1 MESLQFL
8 LEGFATAATPVNL
21 LLALLGV
28 VIGTAVGVLPGIGPA
43 MTVALLLP
51 VTYGLEPTSA
61 MIMLAGIFYGGMY
74 GGSTTSIL
82 LNTPGESASVVTAL
96 EGNLMAKSGRAAQ
109 ALATAAVGSFLAG
122 TIGTALL
129 AFTAPYVTRFAIS
142 LGAPEYFAVMLVA
155 FIAVTAVL
163 GSSRL
168 RGFISLTIGLTIGL
182 IGIDAVSGQ
191 ARLTFG
197 IPQLGDGID
206 VVVVAVGI
214 FAVGEALWVAAHL
227 RRKAA
232 DVIRVGR
239 PFMGKQDWKRSWKPW
254 LRGTAYGFPF
264 GAVPA
269 GGAEIPTFLSYITEK
284 RLTKHPEEFGKG
296 AIEGVAGPEAA
307 NNASAAGT
315 MVPMLSLG
323 LPTNATAAV
332 MLAALTSYGIQPGPL
347 LLQRESALV
356 WGLIAS
362 LFIGNTLL
370 LLLNLPLAPIWAK
383 LLRIPRPYLY
393 AGILFFASMG
403 AYAVNGS
410 PFDLILLLAL
420 GLVGF
425 VMRRF
430 GLPVLPLIVAVILG
444 PRVELQGRRALQL
457 SSGEWRGLFG
467 STNPATGQFELS
479 AIAITAYAIIVVIMI
494 WPWLFKAIR
503 RVLPA
508 KAAAVVEA
516 VSEEP
521 ALSVAEHRHIEVP
534 DTATAST
541 QPDSRETRE

>member
-1 MESLQFL
+1 MDSFQFL

-51 VTYGLEPTSA
+51 VTYELEPTSA

-96 EGNLMAKSGRAAQ
+96 EGNQMAKSGRAAQ
-109 ALATAAVGSFLAG
+109 ALATAALGSFVAG

-129 AFTAPYVTRFAIS
+129 AFTAPYVTRFAIA

-232 DVIRVGR
+232 EVIRVGR

-254 LRGTAYGFPF
+254 LRGTAFGFPF

-347 LLQRESALV
+347 LLQREGALV

-370 LLLNLPLAPIWAK
+370 VLLNLPLAPIWAK

-410 PFDLILLLAL
+410 SFDLILLLAL
-420 GLVGF
+420 GLLGF

-467 STNPATGQFELS
+467 STNPATGEFELS
-479 AIAITAYAIIVVIMI
+479 PIAITAYAIIVLILI

-508 KAAAVVEA
+508 KAAAAVEA
-516 VSEEP
+516 VAEEP
-521 ALSVAEHRHIEVP
+521 ALSVAEHHHIDVP
-534 DTATAST
+534 DTATTST
-541 QPDSRETRE
+541 HPDSMETRE

>member
-1 MESLQFL
+1 MDSFQFL
-8 LEGFATAATPVNL
+8 HEGFATAATPVNL

-51 VTYGLEPTSA
+51 VTYELEPTSA

-96 EGNLMAKSGRAAQ
+96 EGNQMAKSGRAAQ
-109 ALATAAVGSFLAG
+109 ALATAAIGSFVAG
-122 TIGTALL
+122 AIGTALL

-168 RGFISLTIGLTIGL
+168 RGFISLTTGLTIGL

-284 RLTKHPEEFGKG
+284 RLTKHPEDFGKG
-296 AIEGVAGPEAA
+296 AIEGVAGPHAA
-307 NNASAAGT
+307 NNARAAGI

-347 LLQRESALV
+347 LLQREGALV

-410 PFDLILLLAL
+410 AFDLILLLAL
-420 GLVGF
+420 GLLGF

-467 STNPATGQFELS
+467 STNPATGEFELS
-479 AIAITAYAIIVVIMI
+479 PIAITAYSIIVLILI

-508 KAAAVVEA
+508 KAAAAVEA

-534 DTATAST
+534 DAATTST
-541 QPDSRETRE
+541 HPDSKETRE

>member
-1 MESLQFL
+1 MESFQFL

-96 EGNLMAKSGRAAQ
+96 EGNMMAKSGRAAQ
-109 ALATAAVGSFLAG
+109 ALATAAVGSFVAG

-142 LGAPEYFAVMLVA
+142 LGAPEYFAVMLLA

-284 RLTKHPEEFGKG
+284 RLTKHPEEFGNG

-467 STNPATGQFELS
+467 STNPATGEFELS
-479 AIAITAYAIIVVIMI
+479 AIAITCYAIIVLILI

-516 VSEEP
+516 VAEEP

-534 DTATAST
+534 DAATTST
-541 QPDSRETRE
+541 QPDGRETRE

>member
-1 MESLQFL
+1 MDSFQFL

-96 EGNLMAKSGRAAQ
+96 EGNLMAKSGRAPQ
-109 ALATAAVGSFLAG
+109 ALATAALGSFVAG

-142 LGAPEYFAVMLVA
+142 LGAPEYFAVMLLA

-232 DVIRVGR
+232 DVIRVGQ
-239 PFMGKQDWKRSWKPW
+239 PFMGKEDWKRSWKPW

-284 RLTKHPEEFGKG
+284 RLTKHPEEFGTG

-347 LLQRESALV
+347 LLQREGALV

-370 LLLNLPLAPIWAK
+370 LLLNLPLAPVWAK

-420 GLVGF
+420 GLLGF

-457 SSGEWRGLFG
+457 SSGDWRGLFG
-467 STNPATGQFELS
+467 STNPATGEFELS
-479 AIAITAYAIIVVIMI
+479 PIAITAYSIVVLILI
-494 WPWLFKAIR
+494 WPWLFQAIR
-503 RVLPA
+503 RMLPA
-508 KAAAVVEA
+508 RAAAAVEA

-521 ALSVAEHRHIEVP
+521 ALSVAEHRHIDVSNAAMP
-534 DTATAST
+534 ST
-541 QPDSRETRE
+541 HPDSKETRE

>member
-8 LEGFATAATPVNL
+8 LDGFATAATPVNL

-96 EGNLMAKSGRAAQ
+96 EGNMMAKSGRAAQ
-109 ALATAAVGSFLAG
+109 ALATAAVGSFVAG

-142 LGAPEYFAVMLVA
+142 LGAPEYFAVMLLA

-168 RGFISLTIGLTIGL
+168 RGFISLTIGLAIGL

-227 RRKAA
+227 RRKAVE
-232 DVIRVGR
+232 VIRVGR

-508 KAAAVVEA
+508 KAAAAVEA

-521 ALSVAEHRHIEVP
+521 ALSVAEHRPIEVP

>member
-1 MESLQFL
+1 MNSFQFL

-51 VTYGLEPTSA
+51 VTYELEPTSA

-109 ALATAAVGSFLAG
+109 ALATAAVGSFVAG

-142 LGAPEYFAVMLVA
+142 LGAPEYFAVMLLA

-232 DVIRVGR
+232 EVVRVGR

-370 LLLNLPLAPIWAK
+370 LLLNLPLAPVWAK

-410 PFDLILLLAL
+410 AFDLILLLAL
-420 GLVGF
+420 GLLGF

-467 STNPATGQFELS
+467 STNPATGEFELS
-479 AIAITAYAIIVVIMI
+479 AIAITAYAIIVLILI
-494 WPWLFKAIR
+494 WPWLFKAVR

-516 VSEEP
+516 VAEEP
-521 ALSVAEHRHIEVP
+521 ALSVAEHHHIDVP
-534 DTATAST
+534 DAATSST
-541 QPDSRETRE
+541 HPDSKETRE

>member
-1 MESLQFL
+1 MESFQFL
-8 LEGFATAATPVNL
+8 IEGFATAATPVNL

-109 ALATAAVGSFLAG
+109 ALATAAVGSFVAG

-142 LGAPEYFAVMLVA
+142 LGAPEYFAVMLLA

-232 DVIRVGR
+232 DVIRVGQ

-284 RLTKHPEEFGKG
+284 RLTKHPDEFGKG

-425 VMRRF
+425 AMRRF

-467 STNPATGQFELS
+467 STNPATGEFELS
-479 AIAITAYAIIVVIMI
+479 AIAITCYAIIVLILI

-503 RVLPA
+503 RMLPA

-534 DTATAST
+534 DAATTST
-541 QPDSRETRE
+541 YPDGKETRE

>member
-1 MESLQFL
+1 MDSFQFL

-96 EGNLMAKSGRAAQ
+96 EGNLMAKSGRAPQ
-109 ALATAAVGSFLAG
+109 ALATAALGSFVAG

-142 LGAPEYFAVMLVA
+142 LGAPEYFAVMLLA

-347 LLQRESALV
+347 LLQREGALV

-370 LLLNLPLAPIWAK
+370 LLLNLPLAPIWAM

-420 GLVGF
+420 GLIGF

-457 SSGEWRGLFG
+457 SSGDWRGLFG
-467 STNPATGQFELS
+467 STNPATGEFELS
-479 AIAITAYAIIVVIMI
+479 AIAITAYAIIVLILI

-516 VSEEP
+516 VAEEP

-534 DTATAST
+534 DAATTST
-541 QPDSRETRE
+541 HPDGRETRE

>member
-1 MESLQFL
+1 MDSFQFL

-109 ALATAAVGSFLAG
+109 ALATAAVGSFVAG

-142 LGAPEYFAVMLVA
+142 LGAPEYFAVMLLA

-227 RRKAA
+227 RRKAVE
-232 DVIRVGR
+232 VIRVGR
-239 PFMGKQDWKRSWKPW
+239 PFMGRQDWKRSWKPW

-284 RLTKHPEEFGKG
+284 RLTRHPEEFGKG

-347 LLQRESALV
+347 LLQREGALV

-479 AIAITAYAIIVVIMI
+479 PIAITAYAIIVVIMI

-503 RVLPA
+503 RALPA
-508 KAAAVVEA
+508 KAAAAVEA

-521 ALSVAEHRHIEVP
+521 ALSVAEHRHIELP

-541 QPDSRETRE
+541 RPDRRETRE

>member
-1 MESLQFL
+1 MDSFQFL

-51 VTYGLEPTSA
+51 VTYELEPTSA

-96 EGNLMAKSGRAAQ
+96 EGNQMAKSGRAAQ
-109 ALATAAVGSFLAG
+109 ALATAALGSFVAG

-129 AFTAPYVTRFAIS
+129 AFTAPYVTRFAIA

-232 DVIRVGR
+232 EVIRVGR

-254 LRGTAYGFPF
+254 LRGTAFGFPF

-347 LLQRESALV
+347 LLQREGALV

-370 LLLNLPLAPIWAK
+370 VLLNLPLAPIWAK

-410 PFDLILLLAL
+410 SFDLILLLAL
-420 GLVGF
+420 GLLGF

-467 STNPATGQFELS
+467 STNPATGEFELS
-479 AIAITAYAIIVVIMI
+479 PIAITAYTIIVLILI

-508 KAAAVVEA
+508 KAAAAVEA
-516 VSEEP
+516 VAEEP
-521 ALSVAEHRHIEVP
+521 ALSVAEHHHIDVP
-534 DTATAST
+534 DTATTST
-541 QPDSRETRE
+541 HPDSMETRE